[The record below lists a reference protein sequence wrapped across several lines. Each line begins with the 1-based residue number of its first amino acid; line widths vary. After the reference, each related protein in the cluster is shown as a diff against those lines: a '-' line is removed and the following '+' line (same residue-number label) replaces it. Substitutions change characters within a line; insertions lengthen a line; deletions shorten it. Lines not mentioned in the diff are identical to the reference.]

1 MINSIIK
8 MTGISTM
15 SVTETNPQ
23 GATQNPTA
31 PSSYKEVSAKL
42 SSGSQG
48 LSSLDADQSLGVVR
62 DILFGEQV
70 AELKRQH
77 DQLDNDLRDAVRT
90 LNDTIQQRF
99 NALSGEIRQ
108 VQERLTREVSQRE
121 NNAAMLQGRLDK
133 HDTALTQLGDKV
145 QESERE
151 LAGLIGEESE
161 QLTGRIQELRHS
173 LMQQIQQTANELRYE
188 KADRKAMASILSG
201 MARELFDEESPAD
214 KQP

>member
-1 MINSIIK
+1 
-8 MTGISTM
+8 M

-23 GATQNPTA
+23 GATQNATA
-31 PSSYKEVSAKL
+31 SSSHKDVSVKL
-42 SSGSQG
+42 SSGSQS

-70 AELKRQH
+70 AELKHQH
-77 DQLDNDLRDAVRT
+77 DQLETSLRDAVRT

-99 NALSGEIRQ
+99 NTLSGEIRQ

-133 HDTALTQLGDKV
+133 HDSALTQINEKV
-145 QESERE
+145 QEGERE

-161 QLTGRIQELRHS
+161 QLTARMQELRHS
-173 LMQQIQQTANELRYE
+173 LMQHIQQTANELRHE
-188 KADRKAMASILSG
+188 KADRKAMASILNG
-201 MARELFDEESPAD
+201 MARELFDEEPPAD